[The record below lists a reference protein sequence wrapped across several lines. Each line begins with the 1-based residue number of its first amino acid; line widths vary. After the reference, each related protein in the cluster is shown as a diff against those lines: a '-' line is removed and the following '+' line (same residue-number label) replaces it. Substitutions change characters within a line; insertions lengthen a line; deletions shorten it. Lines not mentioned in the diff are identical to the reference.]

1 MFNHR
6 AIMQDAW
13 TRYRKARALSAA
25 NGFPVLPHRT
35 LIANCLRTAWQ
46 VAKAL
51 ARAARLAAVIAE
63 PLSPPNRPN
72 CSGLRT
78 RPAGGPPTTSAPA
91 SFAALPEGSNSN
103 ARDH

>member
-1 MFNHR
+1 MPNHR

-25 NGFPVLPHRT
+25 NGFKGLPHRT
-35 LIANCLRTAWQ
+35 LIANCLRTAWN

-63 PLSPPNRPN
+63 PLTPEQNELLRLENKTRWSPADYQRARE
-72 CSGLRT
+72 LRHET
-78 RPAGGPPTTSAPA
+78 RR
-91 SFAALPEGSNSN
+91 AA
-103 ARDH
+103 

>member
-13 TRYRKARALSAA
+13 TRYRKARAISAA
-25 NGFPVLPHRT
+25 NGFPALPHRT

-51 ARAARLAAVIAE
+51 ARAAQLAAVIAE
-63 PLSPPNRPN
+63 PLTPEQTELLRLENKTRWRPVDYQRARQ
-72 CSGLRT
+72 LRHEM
-78 RPAGGPPTTSAPA
+78 RSAA
-91 SFAALPEGSNSN
+91 
-103 ARDH
+103 

>member
-13 TRYRKARALSAA
+13 TRYRKARAISAA
-25 NGFPVLPHRT
+25 NGSPALPHRT

-51 ARAARLAAVIAE
+51 ARAARLAEVISE
-63 PLSPPNRPN
+63 PLTPDQNEL
-72 CSGLRT
+72 LRLENKT
-78 RPAGGPPTTSAPA
+78 RWNPADYQR
-91 SFAALPEGSNSN
+91 
-103 ARDH
+103 ARDLRHELRRAA